1 VARYLLKVSYTAEGA
16 RGLLQEGGPK
26 RKTYVSN
33 LAKKA
38 GAKITSFDYAFGS
51 DDVYVLCE
59 APGHA
64 EMTALSLAVAGSG
77 AASIETVV
85 LISPAEVDAATKK
98 AIAYRPPGA

>member
-1 VARYLLKVSYTAEGA
+1 MARYLLKVSYTAEGA
-16 RGLLQEGGPK
+16 RGLLKEGGTK

-33 LAKKA
+33 LARKA
-38 GAKITSFDYAFGS
+38 GAKIVTFDFAFGS
-51 DDVYVLCE
+51 DDVYLICE

-64 EMTALSLAVAGSG
+64 EMTALSLSVAGSG